1 MNVSSR
7 TLKYGLLTAAA
18 CVALGSCSK
27 LFSPC
32 GSGEIPDT
40 DQTETLLKAHVFHL
54 ADSIG
59 ERNVY
64 KPGTMERS
72 ARYIEKTLAD
82 MGYAVTRQAVNIPPS
97 GEFGAVKDRTAY
109 NLIATKKGT
118 SLRPRML
125 IVGAHY
131 DTKVGMDNW
140 HDHGPARPAR
150 TGTPGANDNASGVAA
165 LLETA
170 RALTATPTLHDVCLV
185 AYANEEPP
193 FYQTP
198 SMGSVVH
205 AKSVA
210 RHPGKDRIIGMI
222 ALETLGCYSPRVNK
236 KRQSA
241 VVAGLAGLPDRC
253 DYVAFMSTNTGRK
266 LARSCAEEFAALS
279 RFPVH
284 SAVFPYYTRGVSWSD
299 DWGYMKEGIPSFA
312 ATDTAFL
319 RCDDYHETSD
329 TAEKLDYPQFA
340 EVVQGLSQLVISLAN
355 KP

>member
-1 MNVSSR
+1 MNISSTTIR
-7 TLKYGLLTAAA
+7 YGLLAAA
-18 CVALGSCSK
+18 CISLGSCAK
-27 LFSPC
+27 LFSPS

-40 DQTETLLKAHVFHL
+40 DQTEMHLKAHVFHL
-54 ADSIG
+54 ADTIG
-59 ERNVY
+59 ERNAY
-64 KPGTMERS
+64 HPGTMERS
-72 ARYIEKTLAD
+72 AHYIEKTLTD
-82 MGYAVTRQAVNIPPS
+82 MGYTVTRQAVDIPPS
-97 GEFGAVKDRTAY
+97 EEFGSVKDGTVY

-118 SLRPRML
+118 SPHPKTL

-170 RALTATPTLHDVCLV
+170 RALANAPTLHDVCLV

-210 RHPGKDRIIGMI
+210 LHPGRDRIIGMI

-236 KRQSA
+236 KRKSA
-241 VVAGLAGLPDRC
+241 MAAGMAGLPDRC
-253 DYVAFMSTNTGRK
+253 DYVAFMSTNTGRR
-266 LARSCAEEFAALS
+266 LARSCAKEFSALN
-279 RFPVH
+279 RFPVR

-340 EVVQGLSQLVISLAN
+340 EVVQGLSKLIISLAG

>member
-1 MNVSSR
+1 MNFSFMP
-7 TLKYGLLTAAA
+7 LKLGLLAAA
-18 CVALGSCSK
+18 CILTGSCTK

-32 GSGEIPDT
+32 GNGEIPET

-54 ADSIG
+54 ADTIG
-59 ERNVY
+59 ERNAY
-64 KPGTMERS
+64 QPGTMERS
-72 ARYIEKTLAD
+72 ARYIEKALAD
-82 MGYAVTRQAVNIPPS
+82 MGYTVTQQAVDIPPS
-97 GEFGAVKDRTAY
+97 TEFGAVKDRTVY
-109 NLIATKKGT
+109 NVIAVKKGT
-118 SLRPRML
+118 SPQPKML

-131 DTKVGMDNW
+131 DTRVGMDNW
-140 HDHGPARPAR
+140 HGHGPARPAR

-165 LLETA
+165 LLEIA
-170 RALTATPTLHDVCLV
+170 RALAAEPTLHDVCLV

-205 AKSVA
+205 AKSIA
-210 RHPGKDRIIGMI
+210 AGPGRERITGMI

-236 KRQSA
+236 KRSSA
-241 VVAGLAGLPDRC
+241 VAAGLAGLPDRC

-266 LARSCAEEFAALS
+266 LARSCAKEFSALN
-279 RFPVH
+279 RFPVR
-284 SAVFPYYTRGVSWSD
+284 SAVFPYYARGVSWSD

-340 EVVQGLSQLVISLAN
+340 EVVQGLAKLIISLSN

>member
-1 MNVSSR
+1 MNAFSMS
-7 TLKYGLLTAAA
+7 LKYGVLAAAA
-18 CVALGSCSK
+18 CAALVSCAK
-27 LFSPC
+27 LFPPC
-32 GSGEIPDT
+32 GSGKIPDT
-40 DQTETLLKAHVFHL
+40 DQTEERLKAHVFHL

-64 KPGTMERS
+64 HPGTMERS
-72 ARYIEKTLAD
+72 ARYIEKKLTE
-82 MGYAVTRQAVNIPPS
+82 MGYTVTRQAVNIPPS
-97 GEFGAVKDRTAY
+97 GKFGAVKDRTPH
-109 NLIATKKGT
+109 NLIAIKKGS
-118 SLRPRML
+118 SLNAKML

-140 HDHGPARPAR
+140 HDHGPARPSR

-170 RALTATPTLHDVCLV
+170 RAVAAAHTLHDVCLV

-210 RHPGKDRIIGMI
+210 LHPGKEKMIGMI

-236 KRQSA
+236 KRRAA

-266 LARSCAEEFAALS
+266 LARSCAKDFSALS
-279 RFPVH
+279 RFPVR

-312 ATDTAFL
+312 VTDTAFL

-340 EVVQGLSQLVISLAN
+340 EVVQGLSKLVISLAN

>member
-1 MNVSSR
+1 MNFSLPLFKS
-7 TLKYGLLTAAA
+7 GLLTAAA

-32 GSGEIPDT
+32 GSGEIPET
-40 DQTETLLKAHVFHL
+40 DQTETFLKAHVTHL
-54 ADSIG
+54 ADTIG
-59 ERNVY
+59 ERNAY

-72 ARYIEKTLAD
+72 ACYIEKNLEG
-82 MGYAVTRQAVNIPPS
+82 MGYAVTRQPVDIPVS
-97 GEFGAVKDRTAY
+97 AEFGAVKDRTVY
-109 NLIATKKGT
+109 NIIAIKKGT
-118 SLRPRML
+118 SPHPKTL
-125 IVGAHY
+125 IIGAHY

-170 RALTATPTLHDVCLV
+170 RALAAVPTLHDVCLV

-193 FYQTP
+193 FYQT
-198 SMGSVVH
+198 SAMGSVVH

-210 RHPGKDRIIGMI
+210 ASPGREHIIGMI

-236 KRQSA
+236 KRKSA
-241 VVAGLAGLPDRC
+241 MVAGLAGLPDRC

-266 LARSCAEEFAALS
+266 LARSCAEEFARLN
-279 RFPVH
+279 RFPVR
-284 SAVFPYYTRGVSWSD
+284 SAVFPYYTKGVSWSD
-299 DWGYMKEGIPSFA
+299 DWAYMKEEIPSFA

-340 EVVQGLSQLVISLAN
+340 EVVQGLSKLIISLAS

>member
-1 MNVSSR
+1 MHFFFMTFR
-7 TLKYGLLTAAA
+7 LGLLIVVV
-18 CVALGSCSK
+18 CIALSSCSK
-27 LFSPC
+27 LFSPR

-54 ADSIG
+54 ADTIG

-64 KPGTMERS
+64 HPGSMERS
-72 ARYIEKTLAD
+72 ARYIEQKLEG
-82 MGYAVTRQAVNIPPS
+82 MGYAVTRQAVRIPPS
-97 GEFGAVKDRTAY
+97 GKFGSVKDWTAY
-109 NLIATKKGT
+109 NLIAIKKGT
-118 SLRPRML
+118 SPRPKML

-140 HDHGPARPAR
+140 HDHGPARPSR

-170 RALTATPTLHDVCLV
+170 RALAATSTLHDVCLV

-198 SMGSVVH
+198 AMGSAVH
-205 AKSVA
+205 AKSVSHHSG
-210 RHPGKDRIIGMI
+210 REKIIGMI

-253 DYVAFMSTNTGRK
+253 DYVAFLSTNTGHK
-266 LARSCAEEFAALS
+266 LARSCAEEFSALS
-279 RFPVH
+279 RFPVR

-340 EVVQGLSQLVISLAN
+340 EVVQGLSKLVISLAN

>member
-165 LLETA
+165 MLRALALFAERGVSPERDVVFLATDGEESDKDGA
-170 RALTATPTLHDVCLV
+170 RA
-185 AYANEEPP
+185 
-193 FYQTP
+193 
-198 SMGSVVH
+198 
-205 AKSVA
+205 
-210 RHPGKDRIIGMI
+210 
-222 ALETLGCYSPRVNK
+222 
-236 KRQSA
+236 
-241 VVAGLAGLPDRC
+241 
-253 DYVAFMSTNTGRK
+253 
-266 LARSCAEEFAALS
+266 FAALLEERYAS
-279 RFPVH
+279 VNLINIDCIGHAGRDFIDIYTEKQAGINPLAQALAEAGTAQGARVRQEIY
-284 SAVFPYYTRGVSWSD
+284 SGDGAVLGIGNRLAVTLSD
-299 DWGYMKEGIPSFA
+299 ALYEGEAP
-312 ATDTAFL
+312 
-319 RCDDYHETSD
+319 H
-329 TAEKLDYPQFA
+329 TAEDVPERLDYARIEGATACGELPCTDACGAAF
-340 EVVQGLSQLVISLAN
+340 
-355 KP
+355 

>member
-1 MNVSSR
+1 MKLSSPVI
-7 TLKYGLLTAAA
+7 KCGLATAAA
-18 CVALGSCSK
+18 CLALGSCSK

-32 GSGEIPDT
+32 GSGEVPDT
-40 DQTETLLKAHVFHL
+40 DQTETFLKAHVTHL
-54 ADSIG
+54 ADAIG
-59 ERNVY
+59 ERNAY

-72 ARYIEKTLAD
+72 ARYIEQTLEG
-82 MGYAVTRQAVNIPPS
+82 MGYTVTRQAVDIPVSPD
-97 GEFGAVKDRTAY
+97 FRAVKDRTVY
-109 NLIATKKGT
+109 NLVATKKGT
-118 SLRPRML
+118 SPRPKTL
-125 IVGAHY
+125 IIGAHY
-131 DTKVGMDNW
+131 DTKVGMGNW

-170 RALTATPTLHDVCLV
+170 RALAAVPTLHDVCLV

-205 AKSVA
+205 AKSA
-210 RHPGKDRIIGMI
+210 ALHPGKERIIGMI

-236 KRQSA
+236 KRKSA
-241 VVAGLAGLPDRC
+241 MAAGLAGLPDRC

-266 LARSCAEEFAALS
+266 LARSCAEEFSRLN
-279 RFPVH
+279 RFPVR
-284 SAVFPYYTRGVSWSD
+284 SAVFPYYTKGVSWSD
-299 DWGYMKEGIPSFA
+299 DWAYMKEDIPSFA

-340 EVVQGLSQLVISLAN
+340 EVVQGLSKLVISLAN

>member
-1 MNVSSR
+1 MVPSPS
-7 TLKYGLLTAAA
+7 TIKYSLIAAVA

-27 LFSPC
+27 LFSPG

-40 DQTETLLKAHVFHL
+40 DQTEALLKAHVFHL

-59 ERNVY
+59 ERNAY
-64 KPGTMERS
+64 HSGTMERS
-72 ARYIEKTLAD
+72 ARYIEQTLAD
-82 MGYAVTRQAVNIPPS
+82 MGYTVTRQAVNIPPS
-97 GEFGAVKDRTAY
+97 AEFGAVKDRTVY
-109 NLIATKKGT
+109 NLIAMKKGT
-118 SLRPRML
+118 SHRPNLL
-125 IVGAHY
+125 IIGAHY
-131 DTKVGMDNW
+131 DTRVGMDNW

-170 RALTATPTLHDVCLV
+170 RALTAMSTLHDVCLV

-210 RHPGKDRIIGMI
+210 LHPGKDRIIGMI

-266 LARSCAEEFAALS
+266 LARSCAEEFAVLS
-279 RFPVH
+279 RFPVR

-340 EVVQGLSQLVISLAN
+340 EVVQGLSKLIISLAN

>member
-1 MNVSSR
+1 MNFSFMP
-7 TLKYGLLTAAA
+7 LKLGLLAAA
-18 CVALGSCSK
+18 CILTGSCTK

-32 GSGEIPDT
+32 GNGEIPET

-54 ADSIG
+54 ADTIG
-59 ERNVY
+59 ERNAY
-64 KPGTMERS
+64 QPGTMERS
-72 ARYIEKTLAD
+72 ARYIEKALAD
-82 MGYAVTRQAVNIPPS
+82 MGYTVTRQAVDIPPS
-97 GEFGAVKDRTAY
+97 TEFGAVKDRTVY
-109 NLIATKKGT
+109 NVIAVKKGT
-118 SLRPRML
+118 SPQPKML

-131 DTKVGMDNW
+131 DTRVGMDNW
-140 HDHGPARPAR
+140 HGHGPAKPAR

-165 LLETA
+165 LLEIA
-170 RALTATPTLHDVCLV
+170 RALAAIPTLHDVCLV

-205 AKSVA
+205 AKSIA
-210 RHPGKDRIIGMI
+210 AGPDRERITGMI

-236 KRQSA
+236 KRSSA
-241 VVAGLAGLPDRC
+241 VAAGLAGLPDRC

-266 LARSCAEEFAALS
+266 LARSCAKEFSALN
-279 RFPVH
+279 RFPVR
-284 SAVFPYYTRGVSWSD
+284 SAVFPYYARGVSWSD

-340 EVVQGLSQLVISLAN
+340 EVVQGLAKLIISLSN